1 MGSCCKKEI
10 FNADVRQ
17 CFMGWAEMVRVRKG
31 LKREEMIRM
40 RTGLKVAASVAD
52 STSSEDLIATAT
64 AKEDNEITLQTESSD
79 NTVCDV
85 SMLK

>member
-1 MGSCCKKEI
+1 
-10 FNADVRQ
+10 
-17 CFMGWAEMVRVRKG
+17 
-31 LKREEMIRM
+31 M